1 MKRVGASI
9 LLATIFGASAV
20 ALDPIEVRIEPG
32 SFPTDAD
39 AAAHVRDVLGGVP
52 SQFVSVNAGS
62 GIIIL
67 EGNDDAVRVLRSEP
81 GFLSVRTTADP
92 GRVERPYAVLLD
104 DAGLHVSPLSEGRAE
119 RLSDSDA
126 GWPGEFVRVI
136 ARNASGQVVA
146 DGFVRDH
153 RFVRFEGWNSDG
165 SHASGSNRSFVD
177 DSEPLDVWI
186 ALPAAAAT
194 IEIRSTLTT
203 DLSGQGERLGHA
215 DITIEGAGR

>member
-9 LLATIFGASAV
+9 LLATIFGSSAI

-52 SQFVSVNAGS
+52 SQFV
-62 GIIIL
+62 
-67 EGNDDAVRVLRSEP
+67 
-81 GFLSVRTTADP
+81 RTTADP
-92 GRVERPYAVLLD
+92 GRVERPYAVLLN
-104 DAGLHVSPLSEGRAE
+104 DAGLHVSPLTEGRAE

-126 GWPGEFVRVI
+126 GWPGEFVHVI
-136 ARNASGQVVA
+136 ARDASGQVVA

-215 DITIEGAGR
+215 DITIEGEGR